1 MLDSLKLGTRG
12 SDLALTQ
19 SRWVAEQIEAAHQG
33 MKVDLVVI
41 KTRGDRDQK
50 SALNKFAG
58 KGIFTKEIEEALLA
72 EEIDLAVHSLK
83 DLPTTLPQGLALAQ
97 PPKREDPRDLL
108 ISSVPLMDLPEGAVV
123 GTGSAR
129 RREQLR
135 VLRPDLNFE
144 EIRGNVSTRVRKWRE
159 GLYDA
164 TVLAC
169 AGVERL
175 GLEKAGLKP
184 GESRPLAY
192 DQCLPAPGQGVLG
205 LEIREGDEK
214 TRAMLRSIVCH
225 ETVIAST
232 AERAFLA
239 ELDGGCHIPAGAHA
253 VVDGTQLTVSGFLA
267 MGEPLQSAR
276 TIAEGPIGNAA
287 ELGRRVARELKEKI
301 LALSSR

>member
-1 MLDSLKLGTRG
+1 MRTLKLGTRG

-19 SRWVAEQIEAAHQG
+19 SRWVAHQIESAHQE
-33 MKVDLVVI
+33 VEVELVVI

-72 EEIDLAVHSLK
+72 AEIDLAVHSLK
-83 DLPTTLPQGLALAQ
+83 DLPTTLPEGLSLAQ

-108 ISSVPLMDLPEGAVV
+108 VSSVALMELPQGAVV

-129 RREQLR
+129 CREQLR
-135 VLRPDLNFE
+135 ALRPDLKFE
-144 EIRGNVSTRVRKWRE
+144 EIRGNVATRVRTWRD

-175 GLEKAGLKP
+175 GLEKAGLQP
-184 GESRPLAY
+184 GESRPLDY

-205 LEIREGDEK
+205 LEIREGDES
-214 TRAMLRSIVCH
+214 TRSLLDRIACS
-225 ETVIAST
+225 EAVIAST

-239 ELDGGCHIPAGAHA
+239 ELEGGCHIPAGAHA
-253 VVDGTQLTVSGFLA
+253 VIEGDRMTLSGFLA
-267 MGEPLQSAR
+267 MGDPLRTARRSAE
-276 TIAEGPIGNAA
+276 APVEEAA
-287 ELGRRVARELKEKI
+287 DLGRKIARELKEEV
-301 LALSSR
+301 SGSRS